1 MNLTLL
7 PGGQIVSL
15 NWGSR
20 YSQNISNIITKASI
34 NLFQFSLFTANSGI
48 ESFPCMAIIITSL
61 IPLMTAHI
69 SFRHVMKLFSMLH
82 STLTL
87 RFNCKVRMYQQNDRR
102 LSVTIS
108 MPLLLPFTVRHIL
121 HQGTKMFT
129 CGMVVALPLW
139 YGFISTG
146 ENQVCKSYILPVI
159 IKTLPDHMKCL
170 AGHCKT
176 LTFWHIRY

>member
-1 MNLTLL
+1 MSYTDKRMNSTLL

-20 YSQNISNIITKASI
+20 YSQNISNTITKASI
-34 NLFQFSLFTANSGI
+34 NLFQFSLFSGI

-82 STLTL
+82 SKLTL

-108 MPLLLPFTVRHIL
+108 MPLLSPFTVRH
-121 HQGTKMFT
+121 F
-129 CGMVVALPLW
+129 
-139 YGFISTG
+139 F
-146 ENQVCKSYILPVI
+146 YIRGP
-159 IKTLPDHMKCL
+159 KCL
-170 AGHCKT
+170 LVA
-176 LTFWHIRY
+176 WW